1 MRILIVTAL
10 TVATLMAATLVAA
23 TVAAGP
29 AGAQTERLPS
39 TSRSE
44 RQVNDINGSLARQQ
58 RVMRDTQQNQFE
70 VNQLRSQLSRDAIST
85 LPPISVP
92 SAGRICAPGSVAC

>member
-1 MRILIVTAL
+1 MCSSMF
-10 TVATLMAATLVAA
+10 TVLLAAAA
-23 TVAAGP
+23 IAGSP
-29 AGAQTERLPS
+29 AWAQVERLPT

-44 RQVNDINGSLARQQ
+44 RQVDDINGALARQQ
-58 RVMRDTQQNQFE
+58 RDMRDTQQNQFE

-85 LPPISVP
+85 PPPISVP

>member
-1 MRILIVTAL
+1 MCSFMFTILLAAAAL
-10 TVATLMAATLVAA
+10 
-23 TVAAGP
+23 AGSP
-29 AGAQTERLPS
+29 AWAQVERLPT

-58 RVMRDTQQNQFE
+58 RDMRDTQQNQFE

-85 LPPISVP
+85 PPPISVP